1 MNAKNRKVFETD
13 RRMELRLR
21 LAAKK
26 ARVASEPVMIPQYA
40 TRIPER
46 ELVTRI
52 IERVRTL

>member
-21 LAAKK
+21 LAARKEK
-26 ARVASEPVMIPQYA
+26 VVSKPVMMPKYA

-46 ELVTRI
+46 EVVTRI
-52 IERVRTL
+52 IERVRSL